1 MRQNLLKKKLQSGQV
16 VTGPFL
22 KLTDP
27 AIVEIAGLA
36 GFDFV
41 IIDTEHGPINIQSAQ
56 NLIRAADARDIIP
69 VIRVSKNEPELILQA
84 LDIGA
89 QAVQIP
95 QICSKADALRAV
107 ESSKFYPIGKRGL
120 CRFVRASGYSSAES
134 SEYFSAANKETLLIV
149 HIEGTEGIENLADI
163 LEVEG
168 IDVIFLGPYDLSQ
181 SCGVPGQVNHPEVN
195 QKMQEAVRVS
205 GKSKVVVGTFVDSV
219 EDAQKWVKAGVQY
232 ISYSVDTG
240 IIYNAF
246 STIVKNIASILSQS

>member
-1 MRQNLLKKKLQSGQV
+1 MRENLLKKKLQSGQI

-41 IIDTEHGPINIQSAQ
+41 IIDTEHGPISIQSAQ
-56 NLIRAADARDIIP
+56 NLIRSAENKNITP
-69 VIRVSKNEPELILQA
+69 VVRVAKNSPELILRA

-120 CRFVRASGYSSAES
+120 CRFVRASDYSSAES
-134 SEYFSAANKETLLIV
+134 SEYFNAANRETLLIV
-149 HIEGTEGIENLADI
+149 HIEGIEGIENLADI

-168 IDVIFLGPYDLSQ
+168 IDVVFLGPYDLSQ
-181 SCGVPGQVNHPEVN
+181 SCGIPGQVNHPEVA
-195 QKMQEAVRVS
+195 QKMQEAVKISR
-205 GKSKVVVGTFVDSV
+205 KSKIVVGTFVDSF
-219 EDAQKWVKAGVQY
+219 EDAEKWIKAGVQY

-246 STIVKNIASILSQS
+246 STIVKNMRC